1 MAAPLFESLPA
12 LSFIAGKPCSHSE
25 SFAHKVVPDLMIVID
40 RQRPLPVVFLW
51 APISA
56 LNTSPKLGD
65 TGLGW

>member
-40 RQRPLPVVFLW
+40 RQRPCRSFFYGRQ
-51 APISA
+51 SA
-56 LNTSPKLGD
+56 R
-65 TGLGW
+65 